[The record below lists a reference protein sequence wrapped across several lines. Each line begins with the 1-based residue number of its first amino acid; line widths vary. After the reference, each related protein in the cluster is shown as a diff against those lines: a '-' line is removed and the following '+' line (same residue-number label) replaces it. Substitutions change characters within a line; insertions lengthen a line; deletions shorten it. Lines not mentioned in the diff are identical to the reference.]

1 VIQLPDGSRTILN
14 TASAIA
20 IDFKDGR
27 RQVKLLDGEAYFDVV
42 ADAQRPFV
50 VAGPLSTVEVKGT
63 AFSVRAANAEDTVFL
78 ERGTVDVSRS
88 LARSEQIRLTPGKT
102 ISTTSASLGTVR
114 DADMKLALA
123 WLDGRIIFQNQPFA
137 AALKDL
143 SRYFN
148 GRVVVAPMRTP
159 SIAVSGNYR
168 LDDPETAIRTL
179 AATVGLSATSV
190 PGGILMLY

>member
-1 VIQLPDGSRTILN
+1 LQ
-14 TASAIA
+14 
-20 IDFKDGR
+20 
-27 RQVKLLDGEAYFDVV
+27 
-42 ADAQRPFV
+42 
-50 VAGPLSTVEVKGT
+50 
-63 AFSVRAANAEDTVFL
+63 
-78 ERGTVDVSRS
+78 
-88 LARSEQIRLTPGKT
+88 
-102 ISTTSASLGTVR
+102 
-114 DADMKLALA
+114 
-123 WLDGRIIFQNQPFA
+123 
-137 AALKDL
+137 DL